1 MKGDILIIIINLYI
15 LSIIVYYFLT
25 RYLCNSKI
33 WDKDLLDYMQLYLM
47 FVPGIN
53 IIGVIAMTLEIMK
66 HIKKDKNFLHK
77 FFKLK

>member
-1 MKGDILIIIINLYI
+1 MEILKLIISCYIIPVI
-15 LSIIVYYFLT
+15 TYYFLT

-33 WDKDLLDYMQLYLM
+33 WGKDLLDYTHLYLM

-53 IIGVIAMTLEIMK
+53 MIGVIAMTLEIIK
-66 HIKKDKNFLHK
+66 HTQKDKTFLHK